1 MASPGYHDIQAGA
14 EIAPRQY
21 QVTRRDL
28 VRYAGASGD
37 FNVIHWNERIAKS
50 VGLPDVI
57 AHGMLTMALA
67 GRFLTEWAGDPAA
80 VTEFGVRFSAP
91 VVVPDDDKGAL
102 VEITGVVTGKLDGNQ
117 VTVDVTARSGDTK
130 VLTRAHAVVRLPTVL
145 PRGTTPWNPR
155 RMRLADYTT
164 VRLGGP
170 ARGFVRAGTEEE
182 LIEAVR
188 AADAA
193 GEPVLILGGGSNLVV
208 SDEGFDGTVIQVA
221 TRGVSRDGGPG
232 VLTVAAGEDW
242 DAVVARSVAEGL
254 AGLECLS
261 GIPGL
266 AGATPIQN
274 VGAYGQEVSET
285 ITRVRVYDR
294 VTGDVLEMP
303 NGLCG
308 FGYRTSR
315 FRGADRFVVLSVT
328 FDLAV
333 QVLSAPVR
341 YAELAAALGVPPGGQ
356 AESAEARAAVIE
368 LRQRKGMVIDPAD
381 PDTRSV
387 GSFFVNPVLDAPA
400 LAAVEAAARARCGPG
415 SRVPRFEVEG
425 SGDGL
430 VKVPAAWLIE
440 RAGFGKGYNPGDG
453 ARISAKHT
461 LALVNAGSASTA
473 ALLALARE
481 IRDGVRDAFGVSLT
495 PEPVLVGVTL

>member
-1 MASPGYHDIQAGA
+1 M
-14 EIAPRQY
+14 
-21 QVTRRDL
+21 
-28 VRYAGASGD
+28 
-37 FNVIHWNERIAKS
+37 K
-50 VGLPDVI
+50 
-57 AHGMLTMALA
+57 
-67 GRFLTEWAGDPAA
+67 
-80 VTEFGVRFSAP
+80 
-91 VVVPDDDKGAL
+91 
-102 VEITGVVTGKLDGNQ
+102 
-117 VTVDVTARSGDTK
+117 
-130 VLTRAHAVVRLPTVL
+130 
-145 PRGTTPWNPR
+145 
-155 RMRLADYTT
+155 LADYTT

-170 ARGFVRAGTEEE
+170 ARDFARAGTETE

-188 AADAA
+188 AADAR

-208 SDEGFDGTVIQVA
+208 ADEGFDGTVIQVA
-221 TRGVSRDGGPG
+221 TRGVSRGAGPG

-242 DAVVARSVAEGL
+242 DAVVARTVAEGL

-274 VGAYGQEVSET
+274 VGAYGQEVSQT

-294 VTGDVLEMP
+294 KVSEILDISSGQ
-303 NGLCG
+303 CG

-315 FRGADRFVVLSVT
+315 FRGTDRFVVLSVT
-328 FDLAV
+328 FGLAV
-333 QVLSAPVR
+333 QVRSTPVR
-341 YAELAAALGVPPGGQ
+341 YAELAAALGVSAGDQ
-356 AESAEARAAVIE
+356 VESTEARSAVIE

-387 GSFFVNPVLDAPA
+387 GSFFVNPVLDRAA
-400 LAAVEAAARARCGPG
+400 MAAVQAAARARCGADT
-415 SRVPRFEVEG
+415 RVPGFEVAG

-453 ARISAKHT
+453 ARISSKHT
-461 LALVNAGSASTA
+461 LALVNSGSASTA
-473 ALLALARE
+473 GLMALARE
-481 IRDGVRDAFGVSLT
+481 IRDGVRDTFGVSLA